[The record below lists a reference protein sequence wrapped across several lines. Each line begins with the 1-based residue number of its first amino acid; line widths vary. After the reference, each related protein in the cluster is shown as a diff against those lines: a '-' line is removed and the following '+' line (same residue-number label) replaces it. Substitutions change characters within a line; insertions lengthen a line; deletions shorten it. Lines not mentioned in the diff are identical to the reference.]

1 MRILLENLKL
11 PKDAI
16 DWLVMLYDSIQVFDD
31 YADGDK
37 VSRKDL
43 NVLIWNTLIS
53 MPMNSFFIRNSNVLC
68 SAMAIAILK
77 WQASDTVERQ
87 GFPSAMSFAWRAGY
101 YDIILLVYA
110 IHFGHVE
117 ATKNAHHI
125 MALYGEQFDKYIQEA
140 EKCRIQ

>member
-31 YADGDK
+31 YADSDK

-53 MPMNSFFIRNSNVLC
+53 MPMNSFFINNSNVLC
-68 SAMAIAILK
+68 S
-77 WQASDTVERQ
+77 ERQ

-125 MALYGEQFDKYIQEA
+125 MALYGEQFDKYIQEIK
-140 EKCRIQ
+140 KCLI